1 MYREVDIN
9 YIVQKMIKKIWIAVI
24 VGLVGAVLFTV
35 FSNQAASK
43 SNAIAETYNGDY
55 LQRAET
61 NRYAVYAIYQEET
74 QVPVGVVPSTDLSTL
89 TGVVNDR
96 LRSSLFSDNLYNQ
109 LQDRISD
116 FNDSGITIKTIK
128 DEMIEISIE
137 NNYVLTVK
145 ILSPSG
151 TTFADDNSKKCKY
164 RDQLF
169 ELATKEIEDGNL
181 FSDLPIHL
189 ERSDKKIEL
198 TLSEE
203 EFKQN
208 YLETRKSVSIKHIIF
223 IFLLGVALAEA
234 AVIIAA
240 ILNNTVKSANDL
252 SKNTDLLVLGEINQ
266 GTIDRDFQRLT
277 TVLKS
282 RNLSGKDIALV
293 TAGNIS
299 MDLTTHTDRLKKD
312 LNSETI
318 SIVNSKEALD
328 NPIDCLSEK
337 KVLLIVEPLVSNYS
351 ELDSI
356 AKLFAR
362 TNTAVEGAV
371 VCGGSK

>member
-24 VGLVGAVLFTV
+24 VGLVGAVLFTI